1 MFRGANKVTLDAKG
15 RMAMPARYRDT
26 LVERSEGRLVAT
38 VDRADRCLLIY
49 PLPDWEEIE
58 RKLMRLPT
66 LNPQARRLQRLM
78 VGHATDLELDSHGR
92 VLVPP
97 KLREYA
103 GLTRQA
109 MLIGQGSRFELWD
122 EQHWNER
129 REAWLQAGE
138 ETGELLAQHTPVLP
152 DEVLAG
158 LAVRADG
165 RYCDATFGRGGHT
178 AAILGAL
185 GTGGR
190 VVAIDRDPDAI
201 RAGQEQFA
209 GEPRLT
215 LVRGSFGQL
224 EERVRAA
231 GLEGELQG
239 VLMDLGV
246 SSPQLDEAGRGFSF
260 MQDGPLDMR
269 MDNEA
274 GQSAAQWLARAGER
288 DIVAVLRTLGEER
301 FSGRIAR
308 AIVTARAIQPIERTG
323 QLAAIVAAAV
333 PTREPGKHPATRT
346 FQAIRIHV
354 NGELDALEAALP
366 QAVRLLAPGGRL
378 CVISFHSLED
388 RIVKRFMRR
397 EEQGDPVYAGL
408 PEIPPHARPRL
419 RRVGRAIDA
428 SDAEVARNPRARSAV
443 LRVAEKLAA

>member
-1 MFRGANKVTLDAKG
+1 V
-15 RMAMPARYRDT
+15 
-26 LVERSEGRLVAT
+26 
-38 VDRADRCLLIY
+38 
-49 PLPDWEEIE
+49 
-58 RKLMRLPT
+58 
-66 LNPQARRLQRLM
+66 
-78 VGHATDLELDSHGR
+78 
-92 VLVPP
+92 
-97 KLREYA
+97 
-103 GLTRQA
+103 
-109 MLIGQGSRFELWD
+109 
-122 EQHWNER
+122 
-129 REAWLQAGE
+129 
-138 ETGELLAQHTPVLP
+138 AQHTPVLP

-185 GTGGR
+185 GPAGR

-201 RAGQEQFA
+201 RAGQVQFA

-246 SSPQLDEAGRGFSF
+246 SSPQLDEARRGFSF

-308 AIVTARAIQPIERTG
+308 AIVAARATQPIERTA

-408 PEIPPHARPRL
+408 PGIPPHARPRL

-443 LRVAEKLAA
+443 LRVAERLAA